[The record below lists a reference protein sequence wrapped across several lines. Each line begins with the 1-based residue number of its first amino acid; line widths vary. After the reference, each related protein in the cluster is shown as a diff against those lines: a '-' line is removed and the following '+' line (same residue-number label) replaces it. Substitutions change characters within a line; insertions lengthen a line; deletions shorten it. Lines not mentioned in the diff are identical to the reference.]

1 MRWEVFDLP
10 GLRGLLFSPSASRA
24 PTSVLSSLPTP
35 APSTFFG
42 NLTNRYYVVIA
53 IVGLVSLVV
62 VLDLPEYQQEAVTK
76 TISADNLRDALDI
89 VARLQAAA
97 GG

>member
-1 MRWEVFDLP
+1 MFQGVQATIGPLE
-10 GLRGLLFSPSASRA
+10 
-24 PTSVLSSLPTP
+24 LSSVYQTTTIEL
-35 APSTFFG
+35 
-42 NLTNRYYVVIA
+42 
-53 IVGLVSLVV
+53 
-62 VLDLPEYQQEAVTK
+62 LDLPEYQQEAVTK